1 MLLPGEEPLATG
13 EPPASGI
20 TISTDLNHQ
29 DQLSP
34 SIQRVVGEAIA
45 AYEMKFLI
53 DDALA
58 QQVEDWAAAAMIR
71 DAYADP
77 AQGGYQTTTLYLDTP
92 GRDVFMRSEGHRRRK
107 FRLRRYG
114 SEQRIYLERKTRQG
128 NRVAKRRSDVPLC
141 ELGGLTCPIEDLPQT
156 HTNGTGNWPG
166 QWFRE
171 RVVKQS
177 LMPTCLLTYD
187 RTAFVRPME
196 TGMDGPLRLTLD
208 RRIRGQAA
216 QTWELIPLDGGH
228 AILPG
233 QVICEFKFRGAMPNV
248 FKEVINR
255 LQLQPG
261 SVSKYR
267 RMMLATE
274 DMPQAVAAN
283 ILGDMTGMNDN
294 GSHSDPAPSAPPGRV
309 RAPINGNGSHSDGLE
324 HFNA

>member
-1 MLLPGEEPLATG
+1 MLLPGEEPLAKG

-77 AQGGYQTTTLYLDTP
+77 AQGGAYQTTTLYLDTP

-114 SEQRIYLERKTRQG
+114 SEERIYLERKTRQG

-141 ELGGLTCPIEDLPQT
+141 ELAGLTCALEELLQR

-171 RVVKQS
+171 RVTKQS
-177 LMPTCLLTYD
+177 LMPACLLTYD

-196 TGMDGPLRLTLD
+196 PGMDGPLRLTLD

-233 QVICEFKFRGAMPNV
+233 HVICEFKFRGAMPNL
-248 FKEVINR
+248 FKDLINR

-267 RMMLATE
+267 RMMLATGA
-274 DMPQAVAAN
+274 MPQAVAAN
-283 ILGDMTGMNDN
+283 IMGGMTGVNGMNGN
-294 GSHSDPAPSAPPGRV
+294 G
-309 RAPINGNGSHSDGLE
+309 NGNGSHSDGGLE
-324 HFNA
+324 HLDA